1 MNVKIFN
8 LMSGKIE
15 IQHESCECKYRFN
28 ESVCNLKQR
37 WNHDECWCECKEL
50 DDWDSCEQ
58 VYMLNPSACDCKCN
72 KTCKINEYLDT
83 KSFSC

>member
-28 ESVCNLKQR
+28 ESVCNLKQ
-37 WNHDECWCECKEL
+37 K
-50 DDWDSCEQ
+50 
-58 VYMLNPSACDCKCN
+58 
-72 KTCKINEYLDT
+72 
-83 KSFSC
+83 

>member
-28 ESVCNLKQR
+28 ESVCNLKQK
-37 WNHDECWCECKEL
+37 WNHDEC
-50 DDWDSCEQ
+50 
-58 VYMLNPSACDCKCN
+58 
-72 KTCKINEYLDT
+72 
-83 KSFSC
+83 